1 MSSSRAHAF
10 LAISFLAGQTLA
22 ADSKYTVWS
31 SVVFSRT
38 GERTPIAYGGMPTI
52 LTPLGANQSYTSGLA
67 MRERYLGAYTD
78 NGVGGAPIPGLNS
91 DFIDSNQV
99 YVGTPDYQYT
109 VGSAQAFL
117 QGLYPPTTKSTGTV
131 QKAHSGP
138 VVNVLAD
145 GSTVSQTLST
155 STACTMLIDISRSM
169 LLLVTINT
177 Q

>member
-1 MSSSRAHAF
+1 MSSSRAHAV
-10 LAISFLAGQTLA
+10 LAISLFASQTLA
-22 ADSKYTVWS
+22 AGSKYTVWS

-52 LTPLGANQSYTSGLA
+52 LTPLGANQSYTNGLA

-99 YVGTPDYQYT
+99 YIGTPDYQYT
-109 VGSAQAFL
+109 VGSAQAFM
-117 QGLYPPTTKSTGTV
+117 QGMYPPTTKGANTV

-145 GSTVSQTLST
+145 GSTVSQTHSSLT
-155 STACTMLIDISRSM
+155 SCTVLIRPCRSM
-169 LLLVTINT
+169 LLSVTINMP
-177 Q
+177 